1 VVNGDVPER
10 VLMLVLAA
18 YAAVGAYLAL
28 VLARRRL
35 LT

>member
-1 VVNGDVPER
+1 
-10 VLMLVLAA
+10 LMHVLVLAA